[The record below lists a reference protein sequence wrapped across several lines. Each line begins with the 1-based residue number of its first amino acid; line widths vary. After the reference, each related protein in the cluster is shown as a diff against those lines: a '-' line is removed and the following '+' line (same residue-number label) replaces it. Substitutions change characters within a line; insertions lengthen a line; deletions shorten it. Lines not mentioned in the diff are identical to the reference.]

1 MEETV
6 DPLEHVNMDA
16 RYQEGAEPDPF
27 TLTLIGHSHPSN
39 TIALM
44 NTLPPEIISLIFS
57 SLRGILLAKDVRNF
71 PPSALNVCQHR
82 RDITI
87 VGHLFYGQI
96 SISRLIGSRPRWK
109 HISKDP
115 DLAH

>member
-39 TIALM
+39 TIALIL
-44 NTLPPEIISLIFS
+44 TLPPEIISLILVLS
-57 SLRGILLAKDVRNF
+57 GASYWRKMSEIF
-71 PPSALNVCQHR
+71 P
-82 RDITI
+82 
-87 VGHLFYGQI
+87 
-96 SISRLIGSRPRWK
+96 
-109 HISKDP
+109 
-115 DLAH
+115 

>member
-71 PPSALNVCQHR
+71 PLVLSMSVNIGA
-82 RDITI
+82 T
-87 VGHLFYGQI
+87 
-96 SISRLIGSRPRWK
+96 SRLWDIFFMGRYQF
-109 HISKDP
+109 
-115 DLAH
+115 LASLDRGQDGNIFRKIRI